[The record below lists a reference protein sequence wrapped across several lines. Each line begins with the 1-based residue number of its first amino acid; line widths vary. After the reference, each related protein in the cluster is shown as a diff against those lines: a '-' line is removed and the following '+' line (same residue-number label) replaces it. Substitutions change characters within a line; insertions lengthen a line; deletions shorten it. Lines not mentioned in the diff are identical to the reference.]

1 MRQLDSNNKPSP
13 LPESAK
19 RDILKKDLPY
29 RIALVRDAIQ
39 KIPAQTM
46 GDNQAFEAGAVAGR
60 SLLSF
65 LGISYDHKV
74 GKLKKD
80 QKYTTDRNGENL
92 TDDVKVTDV
101 GGRFVEIEEL
111 TDHQRTV
118 LARFIHGVHKAC
130 AHFTLDSQHSL
141 RVDNYKEAAPL
152 IIELYESHMKRG
164 TADRDFQLSVFL
176 WTQPH

>member
-1 MRQLDSNNKPSP
+1 MRQLDSNKKPAS

-19 RDILKKDLPY
+19 SDILKKDLPY
-29 RIALVRDAIQ
+29 RIALLRDAISR
-39 KIPAQTM
+39 IPARTM
-46 GDNQAFEAGAVAGR
+46 ADNQAFEAGAVAGR

-65 LGISYDHKV
+65 LGISYDRKA

-80 QKYTTDRNGENL
+80 QKYTTDRVGENL

-111 TDHQRTV
+111 TDDQQAV

-130 AHFTLDSQHSL
+130 AHFTWDSQHSL
-141 RVDNYKEAAPL
+141 RVDNYKAAAPL
-152 IIELYESHMKRG
+152 IIELYDSHLKA
-164 TADRDFQLSVFL
+164 ADQFSARR
-176 WTQPH
+176 